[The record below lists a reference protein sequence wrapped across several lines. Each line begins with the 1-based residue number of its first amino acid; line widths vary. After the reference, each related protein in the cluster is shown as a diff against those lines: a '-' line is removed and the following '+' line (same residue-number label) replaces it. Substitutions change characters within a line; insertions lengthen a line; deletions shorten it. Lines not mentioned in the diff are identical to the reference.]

1 MECFKCH
8 TPIPHDSRFCLS
20 CGADVSGGSSA
31 ERTQGVQIDHDLGDK
46 LREELGAAFSLERE
60 LGRGGMAVV
69 FLATELDLG
78 RKVAIKVLPPELTF
92 GGGMVERFKREAR
105 TAATLDHPNIIPI
118 YRVAPGGKLFWYA
131 MKYLEGESLSDVIQ
145 RDGRLDL
152 DRAAA
157 IIHQVADALDYAHE
171 HGVIHRD
178 VKPANI
184 MLDARGRVTVTDFGI
199 AKAVQNASM
208 TGSGS
213 MIGTPYYMSPEQ
225 CSGKKVT
232 GQSDQYSLGVM
243 AYQMLSGHLPF
254 TGDSV
259 FDIVKQHCMD
269 PPPPLSELRPD
280 LPKPLIA
287 VVEQALAKNPADRFA
302 SENEFAKAF
311 AAAASGQPVSLP
323 ARPGASQ
330 RKSVTADLS
339 PVPEA
344 LRGRR
349 APFAE
354 LSSVRDD
361 RTGRKRW
368 IIPASIVGVAVLAGT
383 GVLLGKLLIGGPAAG
398 ETALSPSPPSA
409 AQPGESSGSAT
420 NGPPAGGSQ
429 TGPSPGPS
437 GGAAPPP
444 TSEVAAAV
452 PQAGRTVRF
461 GLTGL
466 PAGAAITRNGRH
478 VNGRSWSLESGTAY
492 SFQVTAPGYE
502 LWAKSIT
509 AGPSTPPSMRV
520 DMVRKG
526 APTTQPSSGGATE
539 PTAAAPPEPSP
550 AVSTTARITVGSRP
564 SGAMWINGRP
574 SATNPV
580 SDYEVPAGP
589 VRLRFTVTDSA
600 GIWTVDT
607 TVVVAPGETRT
618 FGYIRLRR
626 P

>member
-8 TPIPHDSRFCLS
+8 SPIPQDSRFCLS
-20 CGADVSGGSSA
+20 CGSDVSGGSSG
-31 ERTQGVQIDHDLGDK
+31 ELTQGVQIDHELGDK

-145 RDGRLDL
+145 REGRLDL

-280 LPKPLIA
+280 LPQPLIA
-287 VVEQALAKNPADRFA
+287 VVEHALAKNPADRFA

-311 AAAASGQPVSLP
+311 SAAASGQPVSLP
-323 ARPGASQ
+323 ARSGASQ

-344 LRGRR
+344 LRSRR

-354 LSSVRDD
+354 LDRKSV
-361 RTGRKRW
+361 
-368 IIPASIVGVAVLAGT
+368 V
-383 GVLLGKLLIGGPAAG
+383 
-398 ETALSPSPPSA
+398 
-409 AQPGESSGSAT
+409 
-420 NGPPAGGSQ
+420 
-429 TGPSPGPS
+429 
-437 GGAAPPP
+437 
-444 TSEVAAAV
+444 
-452 PQAGRTVRF
+452 
-461 GLTGL
+461 
-466 PAGAAITRNGRH
+466 
-478 VNGRSWSLESGTAY
+478 
-492 SFQVTAPGYE
+492 
-502 LWAKSIT
+502 
-509 AGPSTPPSMRV
+509 
-520 DMVRKG
+520 
-526 APTTQPSSGGATE
+526 
-539 PTAAAPPEPSP
+539 
-550 AVSTTARITVGSRP
+550 
-564 SGAMWINGRP
+564 
-574 SATNPV
+574 
-580 SDYEVPAGP
+580 
-589 VRLRFTVTDSA
+589 
-600 GIWTVDT
+600 
-607 TVVVAPGETRT
+607 
-618 FGYIRLRR
+618 
-626 P
+626 